1 MPTDPD
7 HVLDSFSGPTQE
19 QTRRSTLPRL
29 ANFPD
34 IVYVPAHPGP
44 GPDHGVV
51 RFETRC
57 LPSGEAVGVAFRSQS
72 ALVEALGPAQP
83 WMALPLSRLE
93 VIFGAAGITRTLID
107 PPVDESA
114 AWWTAERISALTER
128 LDGDHG

>member
-1 MPTDPD
+1 MSTDPD
-7 HVLDSFSGPTQE
+7 HVLDSFSGPAEE
-19 QTRRSTLPRL
+19 QARGSTWPRL
-29 ANFPD
+29 ENFPD

-44 GPDHGVV
+44 GRGVV

-72 ALVEALGPAQP
+72 ALVDALGPDQP

-93 VIFGAAGITRTLID
+93 VILGAAGIRRTLID

-114 AWWTAERISALTER
+114 AWWTAELISALTEH